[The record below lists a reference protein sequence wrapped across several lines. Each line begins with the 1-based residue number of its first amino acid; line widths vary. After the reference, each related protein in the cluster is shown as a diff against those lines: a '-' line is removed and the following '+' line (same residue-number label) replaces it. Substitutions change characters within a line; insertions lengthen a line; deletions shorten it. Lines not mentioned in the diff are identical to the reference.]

1 MYVTVREMKDKGT
14 DRETGRQ
21 TGRDRMHWKEI
32 MAMSFLMHFFFDWIV
47 LAVGILIGMHI
58 GHSHG

>member
-1 MYVTVREMKDKGT
+1 MIDKVK
-14 DRETGRQ
+14 EQ
-21 TGRDRMHWKEI
+21 YSICRMHWKEI